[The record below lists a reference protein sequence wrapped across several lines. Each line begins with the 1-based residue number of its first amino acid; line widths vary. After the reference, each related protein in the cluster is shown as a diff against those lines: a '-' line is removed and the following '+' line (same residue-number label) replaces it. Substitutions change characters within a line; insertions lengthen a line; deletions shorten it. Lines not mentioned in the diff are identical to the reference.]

1 MKGNGTMTNWL
12 MILKENLIDWL
23 LEESNPSVRYFTLRD
38 ILGKSENDSEAEAAK
53 KAIPNSQVVKKIL
66 QRQKPEGYWEE
77 PTSPYYPKYKSS
89 YWQI

>member
-1 MKGNGTMTNWL
+1 MTNWL

-53 KAIPNSQVVKKIL
+53 KSYSQFAS
-66 QRQKPEGYWEE
+66 G
-77 PTSPYYPKYKSS
+77 
-89 YWQI
+89 